1 MQKSEPVTPHS
12 CHYAVF
18 HETWQK
24 HPQKASGYG
33 FCVTEENKL
42 VNVHTLLTV
51 SLTAGTGNRGK
62 DVWKLYNM
70 GLRPEKSFTRA

>member
-1 MQKSEPVTPHS
+1 MAKT
-12 CHYAVF
+12 
-18 HETWQK
+18 
-24 HPQKASGYG
+24 PQKTPGYG
-33 FCVTEENKL
+33 FCVTEENNL

-51 SLTAGTGNRGK
+51 SFTAGTGNRGK

>member
-1 MQKSEPVTPHS
+1 MAKIS
-12 CHYAVF
+12 
-18 HETWQK
+18 
-24 HPQKASGYG
+24 QKAFRYG

-51 SLTAGTGNRGK
+51 SLTAGTGSRGR

-70 GLRPEKSFTRA
+70 GLRPEKSFTRV